1 MQAAGKQE
9 DAERLYRRATALAP
23 ENAEILFA
31 YAAFRRECGDAA
43 QAATLLERVVAMVP
57 DAVNGWLELT
67 RARHDLAQW
76 DACVAAAER
85 TLALDASCLEAELM
99 RAVALFAQHK
109 HDEAAQSIER
119 VAEKLPD
126 DAGVQLFHARCH
138 IAQNTMRKPAP
149 RRSGRRDWRPT
160 PPTPTICSAR
170 LLRGQDR
177 TERSGRSRPAR
188 MLDDRTGA

>member
-1 MQAAGKQE
+1 MQAAGKQD

-23 ENAEILFA
+23 EIAEILFA

-67 RARHDLAQW
+67 RARHGLAQW
-76 DACVAAAER
+76 DACVAPAER

-126 DAGVQLFHARCH
+126 DPGVQLFHARCLM
-138 IAQNTMRKPAP
+138 AQKHYEEARAPAQ
-149 RRSGRRDWRPT
+149 RA
-160 PPTPTICSAR
+160 AR
-170 LLRGQDR
+170 LAIDGEDGKHYLVIG
-177 TERSGRSRPAR
+177 
-188 MLDDRTGA
+188 RTGHLPKPKRFGLGMQPCKPKCG